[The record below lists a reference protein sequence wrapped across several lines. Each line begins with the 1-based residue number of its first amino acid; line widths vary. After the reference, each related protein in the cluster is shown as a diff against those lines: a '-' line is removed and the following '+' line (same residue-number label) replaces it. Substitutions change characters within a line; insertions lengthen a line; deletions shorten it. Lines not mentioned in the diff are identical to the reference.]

1 MKTQTRHS
9 LMLMLCAFI
18 WGTAFVAQS
27 AGSGMGAYSFLAGRS
42 WLAVLVLIPTVFAF
56 DAVRKKQGQPYGWP
70 KEKSERKTLLA
81 AGLVCGTFLFA
92 ASAAQQ
98 IGITINPSTAKAAF
112 LTAMYV
118 VLVPVFGLFLGRK
131 GSAQLWVSMV
141 IAVAGLYMLCM
152 KNGFGGIETSDW
164 ILLSCAVLFSF
175 QIMSID
181 HFSPLVDGVRLSLI
195 QFIVVAVE
203 SSAAA
208 LIFETPTL
216 AEYGANL
223 LPVVYCGVM
232 SSGAGYTLQILG
244 QKELNPA
251 IASLIMCLES
261 VFSALG
267 GWLLLGQNLSMRES
281 AGCALIFAAVVLS
294 QLPLAEL
301 RRCKRARDAA
311 SAGGI
316 PYELTR
322 GRVKRLQPPRPAG
335 RHRGPQHPP
344 AHDAGSRRRLRHRRG
359 GVDTGRAG
367 PAGCPRKAAGGAA
380 RQGDRPG
387 PLHGHE
393 RQGLPGLCRGAGRAE
408 AHHQSAQHDQPLGR
422 LPHGEAPDL
431 LAPSSTI
438 CPRRHR
444 SMW

>member
-1 MKTQTRHS
+1 MNTQTRHS
-9 LMLMLCAFI
+9 LMLMLCALI

-42 WLAVLVLIPTVFAF
+42 WLAVLVLLPTVYAF
-56 DAVRKKQGQPYGWP
+56 DALRRRRGEPTGRPQTGAD
-70 KEKSERKTLLA
+70 RKTLGT
-81 AGLVCGTFLFA
+81 AGFVCGTFLFA

-98 IGITINPSTAKAAF
+98 IGITLNPSTAKAAF

-118 VLVPVFGLFLGRK
+118 VMVPVFGLFVGRR
-131 GSAQLWVSMV
+131 GSARLWLSMV
-141 IAVAGLYMLCM
+141 IAVGGLYLLCM

-216 AEYGANL
+216 AEYGANF

-301 RRCKRARDAA
+301 HRCK
-311 SAGGI
+311 
-316 PYELTR
+316 
-322 GRVKRLQPPRPAG
+322 K
-335 RHRGPQHPP
+335 
-344 AHDAGSRRRLRHRRG
+344 
-359 GVDTGRAG
+359 
-367 PAGCPRKAAGGAA
+367 GA
-380 RQGDRPG
+380 
-387 PLHGHE
+387 
-393 RQGLPGLCRGAGRAE
+393 
-408 AHHQSAQHDQPLGR
+408 
-422 LPHGEAPDL
+422 
-431 LAPSSTI
+431 
-438 CPRRHR
+438 
-444 SMW
+444 